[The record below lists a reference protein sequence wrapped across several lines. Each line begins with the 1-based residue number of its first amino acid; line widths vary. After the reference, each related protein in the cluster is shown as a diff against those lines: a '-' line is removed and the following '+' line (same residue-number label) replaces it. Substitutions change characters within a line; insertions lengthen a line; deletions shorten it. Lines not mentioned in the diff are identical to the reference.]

1 MAGITG
7 RTGAWRSRYINWPS
21 SSVAEKASEM
31 DKLRYGQLDQAS
43 LIFCFSLVVAG
54 PINQPSHTSCASLLS
69 LSRITIGDSRQM
81 VALSLC
87 NHICD
92 GATILKSCLA
102 TNRGYGS
109 VVRDIRG
116 ISSDYSGGTKCCHNL
131 VCSGCHQIPPT
142 RCHRKHVYCICGLRS
157 PCPRPSAALKLA
169 GVNQHVVGPGPG
181 PAGLLMA

>member
-1 MAGITG
+1 
-7 RTGAWRSRYINWPS
+7 
-21 SSVAEKASEM
+21 M

-92 GATILKSCLA
+92 GATILKSCLV

-109 VVRDIRG
+109 VVGDIRG

-131 VCSGCHQIPPT
+131 VCSGCHRIPPT
-142 RCHRKHVYCICGLRS
+142 RCHRKHVYCIMRFAEPLPAAFCGPEISRCQSTCRRARTWTCRPIDGLIGHRVLRMA
-157 PCPRPSAALKLA
+157 PCP
-169 GVNQHVVGPGPG
+169 
-181 PAGLLMA
+181 